1 LADAVN
7 ETVALPLS
15 IVAEGDVGE
24 VGTVEG
30 VIGPARVAADTPVK
44 FSAIA
49 EKLYA
54 TPFVRPANVHEV
66 AGEITWHV
74 PALCPVAALI
84 AVTVKLVGSPPV
96 PAPVPTAIVTDP
108 LDAVR
113 VSVGASGAVGSQT
126 AIKVVFT
133 NGVIVASGST
143 EVLPVDHA
151 PKV

>member
-1 LADAVN
+1 V
-7 ETVALPLS
+7 
-15 IVAEGDVGE
+15 GDP
-24 VGTVEG
+24 GTVDG
-30 VIGPARVAADTPVK
+30 VIGPASVAVETPEE
-44 FSAIA
+44 FSATA

-54 TPFVRPANVHEV
+54 TPFVRPATVQEV

-74 PALCPVAALI
+74 PALCPVATLI

-96 PAPVPTAIVTDP
+96 PAPVPTVIVTDP

-113 VSVGASGAVGSQT
+113 VAVGASGAVGSQT